1 MNVEAGSHLGC
12 CLKAAQFLSQKA
24 LASLV
29 AVPMRHRVVILRI
42 CLERVEVPSL
52 WAGTCD
58 PRNTC

>member
-12 CLKAAQFLSQKA
+12 RLKAAQFLSEKA

-42 CLERVEVPSL
+42 CL
-52 WAGTCD
+52 
-58 PRNTC
+58 